1 MTGDGDW
8 YPSPSEPDPL
18 CSFFFF
24 FFFFLLLKASFS
36 WALSMVCSFISF
48 LSVFLSTYQRVNCQ
62 ISPWLNSQISRL
74 SCLIELYKCFN
85 DWILINLST
94 MQFWRA
100 YTWHSELRNPPLI
113 FSFSSSLSFSSFSS
127 YCCHRSRTLPPP
139 RPPPPLRHLSLI
151 HLHLDKIKLL
161 DIFKKETLN

>member
-100 YTWHSELRNPPLI
+100 YTWHSELVTPTFNFFFFF
-113 FSFSSSLSFSSFSS
+113 FSFFFFFFFLLLSSESDSSSSSSPSSSSSSFFNSS
-127 YCCHRSRTLPPP
+127 SP
-139 RPPPPLRHLSLI
+139 RQN
-151 HLHLDKIKLL
+151 KI
-161 DIFKKETLN
+161 IGYF